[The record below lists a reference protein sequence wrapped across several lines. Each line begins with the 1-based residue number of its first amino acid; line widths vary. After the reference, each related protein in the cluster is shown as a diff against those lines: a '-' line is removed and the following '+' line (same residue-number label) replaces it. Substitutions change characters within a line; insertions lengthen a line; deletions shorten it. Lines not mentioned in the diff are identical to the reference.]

1 MCTVNITSVSS
12 TRLNYKFSLQAFLT
26 LCSKP
31 DLCTHV
37 LEKGVSLLKV
47 SYISFPQTKPAEHFP
62 GQAIHFTC
70 LQLAR

>member
-1 MCTVNITSVSS
+1 MCAVNITSGSI
-12 TRLNYKFSLQAFLT
+12 TRLNYKFSLQAFLA

-37 LEKGVSLLKV
+37 PGKGVSLLKA
-47 SYISFPQTKPAEHFP
+47 SHSSFPQTKPAEHFP

-70 LQLAR
+70 LHLAR